1 MFRLGETGE
10 MLTTTRR
17 LIQDGSA
24 DVARRA
30 RLLSAFA
37 VSDPLLVES
46 AEDHERLALWQQR
59 SEPVQFERILLQSTS
74 PFVAGKTNDL
84 RVLQRTMS
92 ELPMRSPVAAGI
104 LSGLVPGL
112 GQAYVGAW
120 QSAAVSLVLNA
131 LFLGATVELFRQGL
145 PASAAVGTLVFSVT
159 YVGNIINAA
168 QSATLFNNGRRR
180 AVDSELE
187 RQLFPELRP

>member
-1 MFRLGETGE
+1 MAILAVAAMLWAEPARAQGCEHADALYSRGREFFHAEQHLLAAIHFSQASVVGCTAQQNQHALFAYALSMFRLGETGE

-59 SEPVQFERILLQSTS
+59 GEPVQFERILLQSTS
-74 PFVAGKTNDL
+74 PFLAGKRADL

-92 ELPMRSPVAAGI
+92 ELP
-104 LSGLVPGL
+104 
-112 GQAYVGAW
+112 
-120 QSAAVSLVLNA
+120 
-131 LFLGATVELFRQGL
+131 
-145 PASAAVGTLVFSVT
+145 
-159 YVGNIINAA
+159 
-168 QSATLFNNGRRR
+168 
-180 AVDSELE
+180 
-187 RQLFPELRP
+187 